1 MTTPTA
7 AITLQQIAA
16 LADLG
21 HDYFARHREE
31 LPPSFPLHVQTV
43 GRPQLCYSIDDVA
56 ALVAQRTA
64 HLSEAVCRLRVALA
78 MSSAPHRIVTTPD
91 NRHVMVADHE
101 ELADLPDDV
110 RDALMRQIHADNESA
125 RRTRRI
131 HTVTEAHQEQ
141 QS

>member
-7 AITLQQIAA
+7 AITLTQIAA

-21 HDYFARHREE
+21 PDFFARHREE

-78 MSSAPHRIVTTPD
+78 MGGDMCRIVTDTAG
-91 NRHVMVADHE
+91 RHHVVRDSE
-101 ELADLPDDV
+101 ELADLPPDV
-110 RDALMRQIHADNESA
+110 RDALMRQIHADNAAASQ
-125 RRTRRI
+125 RRTRRPI
-131 HTVTEAHQEQ
+131 AQEQ
-141 QS
+141 QP

>member
-21 HDYFARHREE
+21 PDFFARHRDE

-56 ALVAQRTA
+56 QMVAQRTA
-64 HLSEAVCRLRVALA
+64 HLSEAVCRLRLALT

-110 RDALMRQIHADNESA
+110 RDALMRQIHTDRSA
-125 RRTRRI
+125 NLRRRTA
-131 HTVTEAHQEQ
+131 TEEPQL
-141 QS
+141 